1 MTHSLSSSDRGD
13 FMRDLDYLTLLSH
26 EYPSAEKTAA
36 EIINLRA
43 LCGMPKGT
51 EYFFSDLHGEH
62 QAFIHMLRSCSGII
76 KAKIRRPLEMPSP
89 SRNSWLWQN

>member
-1 MTHSLSSSDRGD
+1 
-13 FMRDLDYLTLLSH
+13 MRDLDYLTLLSH

-51 EYFFSDLHGEH
+51 EYFFSD
-62 QAFIHMLRSCSGII
+62 
-76 KAKIRRPLEMPSP
+76 
-89 SRNSWLWQN
+89 

>member
-1 MTHSLSSSDRGD
+1 
-13 FMRDLDYLTLLSH
+13 MRDLDYLTLLSH

-62 QAFIHMLRSCSGII
+62 QAFIHMLRSCSGI
-76 KAKIRRPLEMPSP
+76 
-89 SRNSWLWQN
+89 